1 MGGQF
6 SYERCPQSPTEMS
19 KKPSRPKW
27 KFWVTVC
34 ALAATL
40 VLFFTFL
47 VLYVKE
53 RSECESRRYNHTF
66 SAEGKMTGSD
76 ALRAQLAAVNQ
87 SLANTT
93 EHWDSCKE
101 ELKHWRENTSVL
113 EGAVKAKE
121 EALKHLEAVN
131 QSLAKTTENWT
142 SCEKELKHW
151 RENTSVLEGAVK
163 AKEEA
168 LKHLEAVNQS
178 LAKTTEN
185 WTSCEKELK
194 HSRKNTSVLEGA
206 VKAKDKAFKHLE
218 EEKTRLQ
225 NQLSQLNNSL
235 ENYKRE
241 GNKKD
246 KTIQRLKDQLNTR
259 QTSSGMVLS
268 PSFLIPSLL
277 LFIAPGVLCSLL

>member
-142 SCEKELKHW
+142 SCEKELKH
-151 RENTSVLEGAVK
+151 
-163 AKEEA
+163 
-168 LKHLEAVNQS
+168 
-178 LAKTTEN
+178 
-185 WTSCEKELK
+185 
-194 HSRKNTSVLEGA
+194 SRKNTSVLEGA

-235 ENYKRE
+235 EIYKQE

>member
-1 MGGQF
+1 MGGEV
-6 SYERCPQSPTEMS
+6 SYARCPQSPTEMP
-19 KKPSRPKW
+19 KKPSSPKW
-27 KFWVTVC
+27 RFWVTVC
-34 ALAATL
+34 ALAVTL

-66 SAEGKMTGSD
+66 SAEGKMSGSD
-76 ALRAQLAAVNQ
+76 ALRAQLAGVNQ
-87 SLANTT
+87 SLANTAK
-93 EHWDSCKE
+93 HWDSCK
-101 ELKHWRENTSVL
+101 
-113 EGAVKAKE
+113 
-121 EALKHLEAVN
+121 
-131 QSLAKTTENWT
+131 
-142 SCEKELKHW
+142 KEL
-151 RENTSVLEGAVK
+151 
-163 AKEEA
+163 
-168 LKHLEAVNQS
+168 Q
-178 LAKTTEN
+178 
-185 WTSCEKELK
+185 
-194 HSRKNTSVLEGA
+194 HSRKNTSMLEDA
-206 VKAKDKAFKHLE
+206 VKAKEKAFKHLE